1 MIFLIP
7 VIGLLCT
14 TLILFWLYPNQV
26 KTGKLSD
33 LYSADS
39 VRTLAGLDPKSL
51 DYKLLAAGLKLRPV
65 TFRLLCGAAGL
76 AGMAVMW
83 VFLPG
88 LPALVVGGIAFYVP
102 NAWLDDKVKSR
113 GRMIDQ
119 QLPIAIGRISA
130 GLLAGGSVPD
140 VLQQVGESLALEKNN
155 PLTPELILTATE
167 MRVKDRTGCSAQ
179 PGRPVAF
186 RFAGQSG
193 AAAGRFYRSRRALLY
208 PGLDGYL
215 YPRPANSDGPQPGAG
230 QGRGFSGISQGFTGG
245 AGVDPG
251 LPQFRPNGARI
262 THPTPGADRDW
273 PGHGCY
279 GGRLP
284 YHSLDDHGGSLNA
297 SLDTPHRDR
306 QFCLGD
312 LPDPGMGAQHPHRPA
327 G

>member
-1 MIFLIP
+1 MIFIIP

-14 TLILFWLYPNQV
+14 TLVLFFLYPNQV

-76 AGMAVMW
+76 AGLAVMW

-88 LPALVVGGIAFYVP
+88 VPALVVGGIAFYVP

-167 MRVKDRTGCSAQ
+167 MRVKDRLDALHSLAARSPSVSLANLAQLLEGFTEAGGRSYTQVLMDISTRVQQILMARNRAQAKAGDSLVSAKVLPAVLGLILAYLSSDPMVRESLTQ
-179 PGRPVAF
+179 LPVQIVIGLAM
-186 RFAGQSG
+186 G
-193 AAAGRFYRSRRALLY
+193 AMVA
-208 PGLDGYL
+208 GYL
-215 YPRPANSDGPQPGAG
+215 IIRSMIMEA
-230 QGRGFSGISQGFTGG
+230 
-245 AGVDPG
+245 V
-251 LPQFRPNGARI
+251 
-262 THPTPGADRDW
+262 
-273 PGHGCY
+273 
-279 GGRLP
+279 
-284 YHSLDDHGGSLNA
+284 
-297 SLDTPHRDR
+297 
-306 QFCLGD
+306 
-312 LPDPGMGAQHPHRPA
+312 
-327 G
+327 

>member
-1 MIFLIP
+1 MIFIIP

-14 TLILFWLYPNQV
+14 TLVLFFLYPNQV

-39 VRTLAGLDPKSL
+39 VRTLAGLNPKSL

-76 AGMAVMW
+76 AGLAGMW

-167 MRVKDRTGCSAQ
+167 MRVKDRLDALHSLAARSPSVSLANLAQLLEGFTEAGGRSYTQVLMDISTRVQQILMARNRAQAKAGDSLVSAKVLPAVLGLILAYLSSDPMVRESLTQ
-179 PGRPVAF
+179 LPVQIVIGLAM
-186 RFAGQSG
+186 G
-193 AAAGRFYRSRRALLY
+193 AMVA
-208 PGLDGYL
+208 GYL
-215 YPRPANSDGPQPGAG
+215 IIRSMIMEA
-230 QGRGFSGISQGFTGG
+230 
-245 AGVDPG
+245 V
-251 LPQFRPNGARI
+251 
-262 THPTPGADRDW
+262 
-273 PGHGCY
+273 
-279 GGRLP
+279 
-284 YHSLDDHGGSLNA
+284 
-297 SLDTPHRDR
+297 
-306 QFCLGD
+306 
-312 LPDPGMGAQHPHRPA
+312 
-327 G
+327 

>member
-1 MIFLIP
+1 

-167 MRVKDRTGCSAQ
+167 MRVKDRLDALHSLAARSPSVSLANLAQLLEGFTEAGGRSYTQVLMDISTRVQQILMARNRAQAKAGDSLVSAKVLPAVLGLILAYLSSDPMVRESLTQ
-179 PGRPVAF
+179 LPVQIVIGLAI
-186 RFAGQSG
+186 G
-193 AAAGRFYRSRRALLY
+193 AMVA
-208 PGLDGYL
+208 GYL
-215 YPRPANSDGPQPGAG
+215 IIRSMIMEA
-230 QGRGFSGISQGFTGG
+230 
-245 AGVDPG
+245 V
-251 LPQFRPNGARI
+251 
-262 THPTPGADRDW
+262 
-273 PGHGCY
+273 
-279 GGRLP
+279 
-284 YHSLDDHGGSLNA
+284 
-297 SLDTPHRDR
+297 
-306 QFCLGD
+306 
-312 LPDPGMGAQHPHRPA
+312 
-327 G
+327 

>member
-14 TLILFWLYPNQV
+14 TLVLFWLYPNQV

-33 LYSADS
+33 LYSADA

-65 TFRLLCGAAGL
+65 TFRLLCGAVGL
-76 AGMAVMW
+76 AGLAVMW

-88 LPALVVGGIAFYVP
+88 LPAMVVGGIAFYVP

-140 VLQQVGESLALEKNN
+140 VMQQVGESLALEKNN

-167 MRVKDRTGCSAQ
+167 MRVKDRLDALHSLAARSPSVSLANLAQLLEGFTEAGGRSYTQVLMDISTRVQQILMARNRAQAKAGDSLVSAKVLPAVLGLILAYLSSDPMVRESLTQ
-179 PGRPVAF
+179 LPVQIVIGLAM
-186 RFAGQSG
+186 G
-193 AAAGRFYRSRRALLY
+193 AMVA
-208 PGLDGYL
+208 GYL
-215 YPRPANSDGPQPGAG
+215 IIRSMIMEA
-230 QGRGFSGISQGFTGG
+230 
-245 AGVDPG
+245 V
-251 LPQFRPNGARI
+251 
-262 THPTPGADRDW
+262 
-273 PGHGCY
+273 
-279 GGRLP
+279 
-284 YHSLDDHGGSLNA
+284 
-297 SLDTPHRDR
+297 
-306 QFCLGD
+306 
-312 LPDPGMGAQHPHRPA
+312 
-327 G
+327 

>member
-88 LPALVVGGIAFYVP
+88 LPAMVVGGIAFYVP
-102 NAWLDDKVKSR
+102 SAWLDDKVKSR

-167 MRVKDRTGCSAQ
+167 MRVKDRMDALHSLAARSPSVSLANLAQLLEGFTEAGGRSYTQVLMDISTRVQQILMARNRAQAKAGDSLVSAKVLPAVLGLILAYLSSDPMVRESLTQ
-179 PGRPVAF
+179 LPVQIVIGLAM
-186 RFAGQSG
+186 G
-193 AAAGRFYRSRRALLY
+193 AMVA
-208 PGLDGYL
+208 GYL
-215 YPRPANSDGPQPGAG
+215 IIRSMIMEA
-230 QGRGFSGISQGFTGG
+230 
-245 AGVDPG
+245 V
-251 LPQFRPNGARI
+251 
-262 THPTPGADRDW
+262 
-273 PGHGCY
+273 
-279 GGRLP
+279 
-284 YHSLDDHGGSLNA
+284 
-297 SLDTPHRDR
+297 
-306 QFCLGD
+306 
-312 LPDPGMGAQHPHRPA
+312 
-327 G
+327 